1 MFALLLL
8 SPFLQNERYVRYVH
22 GDVNA
27 VLRGTVDKPIEMFAL
42 GARHAKATTQHYFTV
57 HKTKTAAIASLIT
70 GDTSYIVTKGKQR
83 YTLNLAQAR
92 KMSKDVGNN
101 SIKLKY
107 CLVSRNQ
114 GDYLIAL
121 PSKREWPS
129 GLYAYEGTFRWNPER
144 RTLKFLG
151 YGAPYG
157 EIGKSARPALI
168 RYEYPDGWS
177 RRLGMSVVLPD
188 RVVPVVVPKEIDG
201 HKATILWAVLSPDRA
216 ALVVDAGPPRLIL
229 SIDELG
235 RQHQEK

>member
-1 MFALLLL
+1 MSQI
-8 SPFLQNERYVRYVH
+8 SPLPDYVRYVH
-22 GDVNA
+22 GDLDA
-27 VLRGTVDKPIEMFAL
+27 GKRGEVGSLPIEMFST
-42 GARHAKATTQHYFTV
+42 ARQRTESPSQPYFAI
-57 HKTKTAAIASLIT
+57 HKTSTATIASLKA
-70 GDTSYIVTKGKQR
+70 GDASYVATRGSQSH
-83 YTLNLAQAR
+83 TLNLAQAR

-121 PSKREWPS
+121 PSKREWQN
-129 GLYAYEGTFRWNPER
+129 GLYAYEGTFRWNPEW

-188 RVVPVVVPKEIDG
+188 RVVDVAVPTEIDG
-201 HKATILWAVLSPDRA
+201 HKATILWAVLSKDRA
-216 ALVVDAGPPRLIL
+216 GLVVDAGPPRWIF